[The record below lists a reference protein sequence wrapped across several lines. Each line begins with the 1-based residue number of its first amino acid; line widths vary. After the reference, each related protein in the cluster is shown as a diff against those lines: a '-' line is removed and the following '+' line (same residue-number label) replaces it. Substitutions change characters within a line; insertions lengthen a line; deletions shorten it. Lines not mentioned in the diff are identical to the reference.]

1 MYHWLVG
8 FYADR
13 ILPRV
18 IDLGMRQAQLLPY
31 RRRLIAMAH
40 GRVLEVGL
48 GSGPNLPFYAGTA
61 DVVGLE
67 PSTRLLSMARR
78 VRDAGGHDVELIE
91 GSAESLPFDAAS
103 VDTVVTTWTLCSIRD
118 VGAALREMR
127 RVLKP
132 SGQLLFVE
140 HGRSPDEKVC
150 RWQDRLTPV
159 WKRLAGGCHLN
170 RPITRLVESGGFA
183 IERIETGYAQ
193 GPRVVT
199 FMYEGVARPR

>member
-1 MYHWLVG
+1 MLAATVG

-18 IDLGMRQAQLLPY
+18 IDLGMRQARLLPY
-31 RRRLIAMAH
+31 RRRLIARAH

-48 GSGPNLPFYAGTA
+48 GSGPNVPFYAGTA
-61 DVVGLE
+61 HVVGLE
-67 PSTRLLSMARR
+67 PSTRLLAMARQ
-78 VRDAGGHDVELIE
+78 VRDTGGHRVEMIK
-91 GSAESLPFDAAS
+91 GSAESLPFAAAS
-103 VDTVVTTWTLCSIRD
+103 VDTVVTSWTLCSIPD

-140 HGRSPDEKVC
+140 HGRSPDEGVR

-170 RPITRLVESGGFA
+170 RPIPQLVEDAGFE
-183 IERIETGYAQ
+183 IERMDTGYMD
-193 GPRVVT
+193 GPRPMT
-199 FMYEGVARPR
+199 FMYEGVAGPR

>member
-61 DVVGLE
+61 HVVGLE
-67 PSTRLLSMARR
+67 PSTTPAVDGPPGPGRGWAR
-78 VRDAGGHDVELIE
+78 
-91 GSAESLPFDAAS
+91 
-103 VDTVVTTWTLCSIRD
+103 TWS
-118 VGAALREMR
+118 
-127 RVLKP
+127 
-132 SGQLLFVE
+132 
-140 HGRSPDEKVC
+140 
-150 RWQDRLTPV
+150 
-159 WKRLAGGCHLN
+159 
-170 RPITRLVESGGFA
+170 
-183 IERIETGYAQ
+183 
-193 GPRVVT
+193 
-199 FMYEGVARPR
+199 